1 MSDTNDAADPLE
13 RLRAAGFDLGMF
25 DPQQLELLGAL
36 SDGELTVLL
45 DIRERIGEV
54 RMDADTNADAEVE
67 AHDAGMAIPMTIGGL
82 LF

>member
-1 MSDTNDAADPLE
+1 MSDTHDDPDPLE

-25 DPQQLELLGAL
+25 DAEQLELLASL

-45 DIRERIGEV
+45 DIRERMGGV
-54 RMDADTNADAEVE
+54 QVDVE
-67 AHDAGMAIPMTIGGL
+67 AHGSGMEMPMTIGGL

>member
-1 MSDTNDAADPLE
+1 MSDTNDAGDPLE
-13 RLRAAGFDLGMF
+13 RLHAAGFDLGMF

-54 RMDADTNADAEVE
+54 RMDAEVE
-67 AHDAGMAIPMTIGGL
+67 AHEAGMAIPMTIGGL